1 MGQPTVSFR
10 PDQPGLVPSRVG
22 RVPLV
27 GRAGLLG
34 DARDAAVAAL
44 AGQTTAI
51 LFSGGAGIGK
61 TRLLAELERLLRHD
75 VAGLRVLRGRCRDE
89 RWTSPYAPWLD
100 AFRTARDRSRPA
112 AAIARVSERMSGADE
127 TIAASDERQRARL
140 FEEVARALAATAD
153 AGPLLV
159 ELDDLQWADAASCD
173 LLGMLLP
180 RLATAP
186 LVVVGAV
193 RDDELAGNAAL
204 RSTLEELN
212 RQRLLREV
220 PVRPL
225 AEPESTQLVGGLL
238 GLAAAP
244 RFAAA
249 VHQRCGGMPFCV
261 EEVVREWAD
270 APPAGREASDAAAG
284 ELPLPRGV
292 AAVIE
297 RRLGRLDP
305 RERQTLDVAALA
317 GREVPVDV
325 VAAAVGR
332 DPAAVAA
339 DLAAAAAVG
348 LLVFR
353 PQTADPF
360 AGFAFPHDGVRE
372 GVAALVPVADRA
384 RLHGAIADAL
394 AAQGSADDLRRLAAR
409 LHHLRLARRPD
420 AATVAVAL
428 ADRAMRSQA
437 HRVAAQAY
445 RVALTLD
452 PDGALTGLPRH
463 ETLLRAGAARLAAGD
478 PAAEEAFREA
488 EAAAGRAGA
497 LRAVAAARR
506 RRALLLARHEA
517 FPEATALLRET
528 LALLPPTGDAAGAL
542 ERAEVLVDLAGI
554 AGLST
559 GDYAAALAAGEEA
572 LAIGER
578 HRAVSPAPA
587 ARARLVLASAL
598 IRSGRLRQ
606 GAALLPEALA
616 GALAAGE
623 ADLAAEVCGAV
634 GTHAYWTG
642 DLDASERATLRRRDH
657 GRAAGDPWALRHAA
671 AWLALLHVSRG
682 RWQEAEAQL
691 RVAERETS
699 RLDSAEPRAFQRKVA
714 AFSLLLRGRHA
725 EAVALLEEAIDGFR
739 PSGPATLAWYIGCLA
754 TARELVGD
762 RQAAD
767 RVVAETERLVAGL
780 GPAAVPRAPA
790 LAELGLVAALRG
802 DPGQARDRH
811 AALLPFAGQLHW
823 VLVDRVLGM
832 LAAAFGDLPQA
843 ERHFAAA
850 LTMAERGGLA
860 PEAALTLA
868 ELGFARCHLGQRA
881 DREAGAAALRAAL
894 PRLEALGMEAD
905 RRRVAAAVRPGPG
918 ARRPAGLSD
927 REVEVLALV
936 AEGATNRAIA
946 ERLGISER
954 TVSTH
959 LTHIFA
965 KTGAD
970 NRAAAA
976 TFALRHRL
984 A

>member
-1 MGQPTVSFR
+1 MPQPVASRFAPSGQ
-10 PDQPGLVPSRVG
+10 VPARVG

-27 GRAGLLG
+27 GRAGVLPGL
-34 DARDAAVAAL
+34 RDPAVAAL
-44 AGQTTAI
+44 DGQPTAI
-51 LFSGGAGIGK
+51 LFSGEAGIGK
-61 TRLLAELERLLRHD
+61 TRLLAELELVLLRD
-75 VAGLRVLRGRCRDE
+75 VPGLRVLRGRCRDE

-100 AFRTARDRSRPA
+100 AFRASVGGARPA
-112 AAIARVSERMSGADE
+112 DALDRVAERMSGAGG
-127 TIAASDERQRARL
+127 TTAASDERQRARL
-140 FEEVARALAATAD
+140 FEDVARALASAAG

-159 ELDDLQWADAASCD
+159 ELDDLQWADAASCE
-173 LLGMLLP
+173 LLGYLLP
-180 RLATAP
+180 RLAASP
-186 LVVVGAV
+186 LLVAGTV
-193 RDDELAGNAAL
+193 RDDELSANAVL
-204 RSTLEELN
+204 RATLDDLN
-212 RQRLLREV
+212 RHRLLREV

-225 AEPESTQLVGGLL
+225 AEPESAELVGGLL
-238 GLAAAP
+238 GLPPPP

-249 VHQRCGGMPFCV
+249 VHQRCGGTPFCV
-261 EEVVREWAD
+261 EEVVREWAEGSRPGRD
-270 APPAGREASDAAAG
+270 GDGAGSAG
-284 ELPLPRGV
+284 LPLPRGV

-297 RRLGRLDP
+297 RRLRRLGAD
-305 RERQTLDVAALA
+305 ERRTLDAAALI
-317 GREVPVDV
+317 GREPPADLL
-325 VAAAVGR
+325 AAVTGR
-332 DPAAVAA
+332 EPAAVAA
-339 DLAAAAAVG
+339 DLTAAVAVG
-348 LLVFR
+348 LLVRR
-353 PQTADPF
+353 PDPADPL

-372 GVAALVPVADRA
+372 GVAAQVAAADRV

-394 AAQGSADDLRRLAAR
+394 AAQGPADDLRRLAAR
-409 LHHLRLARRPD
+409 LHHLRLARSPE
-420 AATVAVAL
+420 AAPAAVAL
-428 ADRAMRSQA
+428 AERAMRSQA
-437 HRVAAQAY
+437 HRVAARAY
-445 RVALTLD
+445 RMALALD
-452 PDGALTGLPRH
+452 PDGARTGLPRH
-463 ETLLRAGAARLAAGD
+463 ETLLRVGAARLAAGD

-488 EAAAGRAGA
+488 EDAAGRAGA
-497 LRAVAAARR
+497 LRAVAAAQR
-506 RRALLLARHEA
+506 RRALLLARRED
-517 FPEATALLRET
+517 FPEATALLREA
-528 LALLPPTGDAAGAL
+528 LALLPPTDDAAGAL
-542 ERAEVLVDLAGI
+542 ERADALIDLAGI

-559 GDYAAALAAGEEA
+559 GDYPAALAAGEEA

-578 HRAVSPAPA
+578 QRARSPGTA
-587 ARARLVLASAL
+587 AKARLVLANAL

-606 GAALLPEALA
+606 GAALLPAALA
-616 GALAAGE
+616 EALAAGE

-682 RWQEAEAQL
+682 RWREAEAQL

-714 AFSLLLRGRHA
+714 GFSLLLRGRHA

-754 TARELVGD
+754 AAHELAGNRE
-762 RQAAD
+762 AAD

-780 GPAAVPRAPA
+780 GAAAVPRAPA

-802 DPGQARDRH
+802 DPALARDRH

-823 VLVDRVLGM
+823 VLTDRVLGM
-832 LAAAFGDLPQA
+832 LAAAFGDLPRA

-850 LTMAERGGLA
+850 LATAERGGLA
-860 PEAALTLA
+860 PESALTLA
-868 ELGFARCHLGQRA
+868 ELGFARCHLGHA
-881 DREAGAAALRAAL
+881 AEREAGAASLRAAL
-894 PRLEALGMEAD
+894 PRLELLGMEAD
-905 RRRVAAAVRPGPG
+905 RGRVAAALGSPAGG
-918 ARRPAGLSD
+918 RRPAGLSE
-927 REVEVLALV
+927 REVEVLRLV

-954 TVSTH
+954 TVATH

-970 NRAAAA
+970 NRAGAA